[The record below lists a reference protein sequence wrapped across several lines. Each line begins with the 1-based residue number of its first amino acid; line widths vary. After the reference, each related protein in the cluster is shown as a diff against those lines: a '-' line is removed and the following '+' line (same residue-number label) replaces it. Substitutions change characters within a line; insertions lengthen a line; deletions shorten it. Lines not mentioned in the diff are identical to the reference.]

1 MPTSAFAAF
10 LPLAARAMGQGAS
23 LDGSGSS
30 ATASAKRP
38 SSAATPLRAS
48 AAPSARVLT
57 SVDLARWID
66 DRGADVELV
75 RCEGDDTPDVASSAA
90 ALGVDVSQI
99 VKSLVFAAD
108 GAFVVVV
115 SNGETRV
122 DAKKLARALGVANRR
137 VRLATPDETVAAS
150 GFAPGTVPPF
160 GHRTPLRTF
169 VDADV
174 PLVPGG
180 VVFGGGGDRD
190 MEVRADVRELLRLT
204 DAELADLKVSPKV
217 SPNQAPETAKT
228 AKTTAKPAKPAPAP
242 APVSAPPSAPAPASA
257 PASAYDERVGAERR
271 PLSRD
276 VAAVLG
282 VTPAVA
288 VSDVDAAPWRAAAN
302 AAAADPVVVRVVA
315 EVLRVRR
322 VARLLAFATLR
333 PLDAPVTVEMDAHD
347 RAARRAGRLALGAK
361 EDDAVEVEEEVE
373 EEEDRPGSSSSDR
386 PGSSSSSTR
395 HGEALPLAAGTELQ
409 LIAGRS
415 LMARLGGASA
425 METALRALRQGDVV
439 QVEGRLQANPR
450 PMTVDLVARSLTRV
464 EGAAA
469 VRHLAR
475 ADAEEDASRDARDD
489 RIAALQPLDT
499 NDTNETNASSDSDSL
514 SRAPRSPR
522 RTREAKEEEWGV
534 GPSAATAAMAAAT
547 SATGAPAS
555 SAASPSLIFARLR
568 AGDREGK
575 TIRFPSL
582 PPASVSWVA
591 DAAGVRAARA
601 AIFGD
606 GSHPI
611 ASPEHEP
618 TRRVGPAR
626 VVGVDA
632 EWRPQTGSRVALL
645 QLATRHRAF
654 LVDALAMAS
663 EDASEEDAAA
673 LDEFL
678 SDVLS
683 DATILKIG
691 FGFAHDLARLRR
703 SYPRLAATRDA
714 TPTRV
719 VDARAVAVVAFP
731 EKRKLAKSGLAVVVA
746 SVLGAYVDKTE
757 QCSDWQRRPLTR
769 AQLAYAAADAHCLT
783 VLFDRC
789 ANAAPEA
796 LTAALAD
803 PDPNL
808 LAEPP
813 RVARS
818 DDDRSDVD
826 GKYRRG
832 NAAET
837 TKTTRAPRPSA
848 PIGPPMTPA
857 DVVASVG
864 RSYDGRKAVVA
875 ALSGGAEDPGGGGQ
889 ARGGAETCGEF
900 VALYVNV
907 GSGKNRRYANE
918 FWVERGERGRG
929 GAPSVL
935 MSWFA
940 GSGAGGGAR
949 SVATILAAAAPFEFD
964 AEGSEEGD
972 GDDGDGGNVDGGVRT
987 DAGRRATAVLYLRAD
1002 RGPYVCCGRLV
1013 AAATD
1018 LDRDGGA
1025 RVDFRLEDAQAL
1037 ARSGRFDALVG
1048 KHMRDP
1054 EDRWVFGREGE
1065 EDAKGAGG

>member
-10 LPLAARAMGQGAS
+10 LPLAARAMSQGAS
-23 LDGSGSS
+23 RDGTGSS
-30 ATASAKRP
+30 VTVSAKRP
-38 SSAATPLRAS
+38 SSAATSLRAS
-48 AAPSARVLT
+48 AVPSARVLT
-57 SVDLARWID
+57 SVDLARWIEA
-66 DRGADVELV
+66 RGADVELV

-122 DAKKLARALGVANRR
+122 DVKKLARALGVANRR
-137 VRLATPDETVAAS
+137 VRLATPEETVVAS
-150 GFAPGTVPPF
+150 GFVPGTVPPF
-160 GHRTPLRTF
+160 GHRAPLRTF
-169 VDADV
+169 VDAAV

-180 VVFGGGGDRD
+180 VVFGGGGDGD

-204 DAELADLKVSPKV
+204 NAELVDLKVSPKKFQN
-217 SPNQAPETAKT
+217 PEQAKNT
-228 AKTTAKPAKPAPAP
+228 PAKNTPAKNIPNT
-242 APVSAPPSAPAPASA
+242 SASASASA
-257 PASAYDERVGAERR
+257 PTATASSQKLASAYDERVGTERR

-276 VAAVLG
+276 VVEVLG
-282 VTPAVA
+282 VTPTVA
-288 VSDVDAAPWRAAAN
+288 VTAAAN
-302 AAAADPVVVRVVA
+302 AAAADPVAVRVVA

-333 PLDAPVTVEMDAHD
+333 PLGAPVTVELDAHD
-347 RAARRAGRLALGAK
+347 RAARRAS
-361 EDDAVEVEEEVE
+361 EVDGDE
-373 EEEDRPGSSSSDR
+373 RGFSSA
-386 PGSSSSSTR
+386 TFA
-395 HGEALPLAAGTELQ
+395 GEALPLAAGTELQ

-439 QVEGRLQANPR
+439 EVEGRLQANPR
-450 PMTVDLVARSLTRV
+450 PMTVDIVARSMTRV
-464 EGAAA
+464 EGAVA
-469 VRHLAR
+469 VRRLAR
-475 ADAEEDASRDARDD
+475 ADAEDDAARDARDD
-489 RIAALQPLDT
+489 RIDARDERDEAVLESPPET
-499 NDTNETNASSDSDSL
+499 NVFETNA
-514 SRAPRSPR
+514 APRSR
-522 RTREAKEEEWGV
+522 WQTREAKEEEWGV

-547 SATGAPAS
+547 SMTSMTSETS
-555 SAASPSLIFARLR
+555 SSSETFARLR

-591 DAAGVRAARA
+591 DAEGALAARD

-606 GSHPI
+606 GSRP
-611 ASPEHEP
+611 AAREP
-618 TRRVGPAR
+618 TLDEIR
-626 VVGVDA
+626 VVGLDA
-632 EWRPQTGSRVALL
+632 EWRPQTGSPVALL
-645 QLATRHRAF
+645 QLATRDRAF

-663 EDASEEDAAA
+663 EDAADEDVAA
-673 LDEFL
+673 LDALL
-678 SDVLS
+678 SDVVS

-783 VLFDRC
+783 VVFDRC
-789 ANAAPEA
+789 ACAAPDA
-796 LTAALAD
+796 IAAALAD

-813 RVARS
+813 RVGGGES
-818 DDDRSDVD
+818 
-826 GKYRRG
+826 RG
-832 NAAET
+832 HAAKTKTKT
-837 TKTTRAPRPSA
+837 TKTIDRPPS
-848 PIGPPMTPA
+848 GPPMTPA

-864 RSYDGRKAVVA
+864 RSFDGRKAVVA
-875 ALSGGAEDPGGGGQ
+875 ALTGGAEDPRGGG
-889 ARGGAETCGEF
+889 RGGAETCGEF
-900 VALYVNV
+900 VVLYVNV

-918 FWVERGERGRG
+918 FWVERGRD

-940 GSGAGGGAR
+940 GSGGGAR
-949 SVATILAAAAPFEFD
+949 SVATILAAASPFD
-964 AEGSEEGD
+964 NRGSGEGD
-972 GDDGDGGNVDGGVRT
+972 AGHVDERYVDERHVDERVDGEART

-1018 LDRDGGA
+1018 LEREGGA
-1025 RVDFRLEDAQAL
+1025 RVDFRLEDAEAL
-1037 ARSGRFDALVG
+1037 AKRGRFDALVG

-1054 EDRWVFGREGE
+1054 EDRQVFGEGE

>member
-1 MPTSAFAAF
+1 MTV
-10 LPLAARAMGQGAS
+10 
-23 LDGSGSS
+23 
-30 ATASAKRP
+30 SAKRP
-38 SSAATPLRAS
+38 SSAATSLRAS
-48 AAPSARVLT
+48 AVPSARVLT
-57 SVDLARWID
+57 SVDLARWIEA
-66 DRGADVELV
+66 RGADVELV

-122 DAKKLARALGVANRR
+122 DVKKLARALGVANRR
-137 VRLATPDETVAAS
+137 VRLATPEETVVAS
-150 GFAPGTVPPF
+150 GFVPGTVPPF
-160 GHRTPLRTF
+160 GHRAPLRTF
-169 VDADV
+169 VDAAV

-180 VVFGGGGDRD
+180 VVFGGGGDGD

-204 DAELADLKVSPKV
+204 NAELVDLKVSPKKFQN
-217 SPNQAPETAKT
+217 PEQAKNT
-228 AKTTAKPAKPAPAP
+228 PAKNTPAKNIPNT
-242 APVSAPPSAPAPASA
+242 SASASASA
-257 PASAYDERVGAERR
+257 PTATASSQKLASAYDERVGTERR

-276 VAAVLG
+276 VVEVLG
-282 VTPAVA
+282 VTPTVA
-288 VSDVDAAPWRAAAN
+288 VTAAAN
-302 AAAADPVVVRVVA
+302 AAAADPVAVRVVA

-333 PLDAPVTVEMDAHD
+333 PLGAPVTVELDAHD
-347 RAARRAGRLALGAK
+347 RAARRAS
-361 EDDAVEVEEEVE
+361 EVDGDE
-373 EEEDRPGSSSSDR
+373 RGFSSA
-386 PGSSSSSTR
+386 TFA
-395 HGEALPLAAGTELQ
+395 GEALPLAAGTELQ

-439 QVEGRLQANPR
+439 EVEGRLQANPR
-450 PMTVDLVARSLTRV
+450 PMTVDIVARSMTRV
-464 EGAAA
+464 EGAVA
-469 VRHLAR
+469 VRRLAR
-475 ADAEEDASRDARDD
+475 ADAEDDAARDARDD
-489 RIAALQPLDT
+489 RIDARDERDEAVLESPPET
-499 NDTNETNASSDSDSL
+499 NVFETNA
-514 SRAPRSPR
+514 APRSR
-522 RTREAKEEEWGV
+522 WQTREAKEEEWGV

-547 SATGAPAS
+547 SMTSMTSETS
-555 SAASPSLIFARLR
+555 SSSETFARLR

-591 DAAGVRAARA
+591 DAEGARAARD

-606 GSHPI
+606 GSRP
-611 ASPEHEP
+611 AAREP
-618 TRRVGPAR
+618 TLDEIR
-626 VVGVDA
+626 VVGLDA
-632 EWRPQTGSRVALL
+632 EWRPQTGSPVALL
-645 QLATRHRAF
+645 QLATRDRAF

-663 EDASEEDAAA
+663 EDAADEDVAA
-673 LDEFL
+673 LDALL
-678 SDVLS
+678 SDVVS

-783 VLFDRC
+783 VVFDRC
-789 ANAAPEA
+789 ACAAPDA
-796 LTAALAD
+796 IAAALAD

-813 RVARS
+813 RVGGGES
-818 DDDRSDVD
+818 
-826 GKYRRG
+826 RG
-832 NAAET
+832 HAAKTKTKT
-837 TKTTRAPRPSA
+837 TKTIDRPPS
-848 PIGPPMTPA
+848 GPPMTPA

-864 RSYDGRKAVVA
+864 RSFDGRKAVVA
-875 ALSGGAEDPGGGGQ
+875 ALTGGAEDPRGGG
-889 ARGGAETCGEF
+889 RGGAETCGEF
-900 VALYVNV
+900 VVLYVNV

-918 FWVERGERGRG
+918 FWVERGRD

-940 GSGAGGGAR
+940 GSGGGAR
-949 SVATILAAAAPFEFD
+949 SVATILAAASPFD
-964 AEGSEEGD
+964 NRGSGEGD
-972 GDDGDGGNVDGGVRT
+972 AGHVDERYVDERHVDERVDGEART

-1018 LDRDGGA
+1018 LEREGGA
-1025 RVDFRLEDAQAL
+1025 RVDFRLEDAEAL
-1037 ARSGRFDALVG
+1037 AKRGRFDALVG

-1054 EDRWVFGREGE
+1054 EDRQVFGEGE

>member
-23 LDGSGSS
+23 RDGTGSS
-30 ATASAKRP
+30 VTVSAKRP
-38 SSAATPLRAS
+38 SSAATSLRAS
-48 AAPSARVLT
+48 AVPSARVLT
-57 SVDLARWID
+57 SVDLARWIEA
-66 DRGADVELV
+66 RGADVELV

-122 DAKKLARALGVANRR
+122 DVKKLARALGVANRR
-137 VRLATPDETVAAS
+137 VRLATSEETVVAS
-150 GFAPGTVPPF
+150 GFVPGTVPPF
-160 GHRTPLRTF
+160 GHRAPLRTF
-169 VDADV
+169 VDAAV

-180 VVFGGGGDRD
+180 VVFGGGGDGD

-204 DAELADLKVSPKV
+204 NAELVDLKVSPKK
-217 SPNQAPETAKT
+217 SQNPEQAKHAKNT
-228 AKTTAKPAKPAPAP
+228 PAKNTPKNTPAKNT
-242 APVSAPPSAPAPASA
+242 SASA
-257 PASAYDERVGAERR
+257 PTATSQKLASAYDERVGTERR

-276 VAAVLG
+276 VAEVLG
-282 VTPAVA
+282 VMPTVA
-288 VSDVDAAPWRAAAN
+288 VTAAAN
-302 AAAADPVVVRVVA
+302 AAAADPVAVRVVA

-333 PLDAPVTVEMDAHD
+333 PLGAPVTVALDAHD
-347 RAARRAGRLALGAK
+347 RAARRAS
-361 EDDAVEVEEEVE
+361 EVDGDE
-373 EEEDRPGSSSSDR
+373 RGFSSA
-386 PGSSSSSTR
+386 TFA
-395 HGEALPLAAGTELQ
+395 GEALLLAAGTELQ

-415 LMARLGGASA
+415 LMARLGGAST

-439 QVEGRLQANPR
+439 EVEGRLQANPR
-450 PMTVDLVARSLTRV
+450 PMTVDLVARSMTRV

-469 VRHLAR
+469 VRRLAR
-475 ADAEEDASRDARDD
+475 ADAEDDAARDARDD
-489 RIAALQPLDT
+489 RIAARDER
-499 NDTNETNASSDSDSL
+499 DETALVSPPEANGSETIA
-514 SRAPRSPR
+514 APRSR
-522 RTREAKEEEWGV
+522 WQTREAKEEEWGV

-547 SATGAPAS
+547 SMTSETS
-555 SAASPSLIFARLR
+555 SSSETFARLR

-591 DAAGVRAARA
+591 DAEGARAARD

-606 GSHPI
+606 GSRP
-611 ASPEHEP
+611 AEREP
-618 TRRVGPAR
+618 TLDEIR
-626 VVGVDA
+626 VVGLDA
-632 EWRPQTGSRVALL
+632 EWRPQTGSPVALL
-645 QLATRHRAF
+645 QLATRDRAF

-663 EDASEEDAAA
+663 EDAADEDVAA
-673 LDEFL
+673 LDALL

-783 VLFDRC
+783 VVFDRC
-789 ANAAPEA
+789 ACAAPDA
-796 LTAALAD
+796 IAAALAD

-813 RVARS
+813 RVGGGES
-818 DDDRSDVD
+818 
-826 GKYRRG
+826 RG
-832 NAAET
+832 HAAKTKTKT
-837 TKTTRAPRPSA
+837 TKTIDRPPS
-848 PIGPPMTPA
+848 GPPMTPA

-864 RSYDGRKAVVA
+864 RSFDGRKAVVA
-875 ALSGGAEDPGGGGQ
+875 ALTGGAEDPRGGG
-889 ARGGAETCGEF
+889 RGGAETCGEF
-900 VALYVNV
+900 VVLYVNV

-918 FWVERGERGRG
+918 FWVERGRD

-940 GSGAGGGAR
+940 GSGGGAR
-949 SVATILAAAAPFEFD
+949 SVSTILAAASPFNRR
-964 AEGSEEGD
+964 GSGEGD
-972 GDDGDGGNVDGGVRT
+972 AGHVDERYVDERVDGEART

-1018 LDRDGGA
+1018 LEREGGA
-1025 RVDFRLEDAQAL
+1025 RVDFRLEDAEAL
-1037 ARSGRFDALVG
+1037 AKSGRFDALVG

-1054 EDRWVFGREGE
+1054 EDRRVFGEGE

>member
-10 LPLAARAMGQGAS
+10 LPLAARAMSQGAS
-23 LDGSGSS
+23 RDGTGSS
-30 ATASAKRP
+30 VTVSAKRP
-38 SSAATPLRAS
+38 SSAATSLRAS
-48 AAPSARVLT
+48 AVPSARVLT
-57 SVDLARWID
+57 SVDLARWIEA
-66 DRGADVELV
+66 RGADVELV

-122 DAKKLARALGVANRR
+122 DVKKLARALGVANRR
-137 VRLATPDETVAAS
+137 VRLATPEETVVAS
-150 GFAPGTVPPF
+150 GFVPGTVPPF
-160 GHRTPLRTF
+160 GHRAPLRTF
-169 VDADV
+169 VDAAV

-180 VVFGGGGDRD
+180 VVFGGGGDGD

-204 DAELADLKVSPKV
+204 NAELVDLKVSPKKFQN
-217 SPNQAPETAKT
+217 PEQAKNT
-228 AKTTAKPAKPAPAP
+228 PAKNTPAKNTPAKNT
-242 APVSAPPSAPAPASA
+242 SASA
-257 PASAYDERVGAERR
+257 PTATATSQKLASAYDERVGTERR

-276 VAAVLG
+276 VVEVLG
-282 VTPAVA
+282 VTPTVA
-288 VSDVDAAPWRAAAN
+288 VTAAAN
-302 AAAADPVVVRVVA
+302 AAAADPVAVRVVV

-333 PLDAPVTVEMDAHD
+333 PLGAPVTVELDAHD
-347 RAARRAGRLALGAK
+347 RAARRAS
-361 EDDAVEVEEEVE
+361 EVDGDE
-373 EEEDRPGSSSSDR
+373 RGFSSA
-386 PGSSSSSTR
+386 TFA
-395 HGEALPLAAGTELQ
+395 GEALPLAAGTELQ

-439 QVEGRLQANPR
+439 EVEGRLQANPR
-450 PMTVDLVARSLTRV
+450 PMTVDIVARSMTRV
-464 EGAAA
+464 EGAVA
-469 VRHLAR
+469 VRRLAR
-475 ADAEEDASRDARDD
+475 ADAEDDAARDARDD
-489 RIAALQPLDT
+489 RIDARDERDEAVLESPPET
-499 NDTNETNASSDSDSL
+499 NVFETNA
-514 SRAPRSPR
+514 APRSR
-522 RTREAKEEEWGV
+522 WQTREAKEEEWGV

-547 SATGAPAS
+547 SMTSMTSETS
-555 SAASPSLIFARLR
+555 SSSETFARLR

-591 DAAGVRAARA
+591 DAEGARAARD

-606 GSHPI
+606 GSRP
-611 ASPEHEP
+611 AAREP
-618 TRRVGPAR
+618 TLDEIR
-626 VVGVDA
+626 VVGLDA
-632 EWRPQTGSRVALL
+632 EWRPQTGSPVALL
-645 QLATRHRAF
+645 QLATRDRAF

-663 EDASEEDAAA
+663 EDAADEDVAA
-673 LDEFL
+673 LDALL
-678 SDVLS
+678 SDVVS

-783 VLFDRC
+783 VVFDRC
-789 ANAAPEA
+789 ACAAPDA
-796 LTAALAD
+796 IAAALAD

-813 RVARS
+813 RVGGGES
-818 DDDRSDVD
+818 
-826 GKYRRG
+826 RG
-832 NAAET
+832 HAAKTKTKT
-837 TKTTRAPRPSA
+837 TKTIDRPPS
-848 PIGPPMTPA
+848 GPPMTPA

-864 RSYDGRKAVVA
+864 RSFDGRKAVVA
-875 ALSGGAEDPGGGGQ
+875 ALTGGAEDPRGGG
-889 ARGGAETCGEF
+889 RGGAETCGEF
-900 VALYVNV
+900 VVLYVNV

-918 FWVERGERGRG
+918 FWVERGRD

-940 GSGAGGGAR
+940 GSGGGAR
-949 SVATILAAAAPFEFD
+949 SVATILAAASPFD
-964 AEGSEEGD
+964 NRGSGEGD
-972 GDDGDGGNVDGGVRT
+972 AGHVDERYVDERHVDERVDGEART

-1018 LDRDGGA
+1018 LEREGGA
-1025 RVDFRLEDAQAL
+1025 RVDFRLEDAEAL
-1037 ARSGRFDALVG
+1037 AKRGRFDALVG

-1054 EDRWVFGREGE
+1054 EDRQVFGEGE

>member
-10 LPLAARAMGQGAS
+10 LPLAARAMSQGAS
-23 LDGSGSS
+23 RDGTGSS
-30 ATASAKRP
+30 VTVSAKRP
-38 SSAATPLRAS
+38 SSAATSLRAS
-48 AAPSARVLT
+48 AVPSARVLT
-57 SVDLARWID
+57 SVDLARWIEA
-66 DRGADVELV
+66 RGADVELV

-122 DAKKLARALGVANRR
+122 DVKKLARALGVANRR
-137 VRLATPDETVAAS
+137 VRLATPEETVVAS
-150 GFAPGTVPPF
+150 GFVPGTVPPF
-160 GHRTPLRTF
+160 GHRAPLRTF
-169 VDADV
+169 VDAAV

-180 VVFGGGGDRD
+180 VVFGGGGDGD

-204 DAELADLKVSPKV
+204 NAELVDLKVSPKKFQN
-217 SPNQAPETAKT
+217 PEQAKNT
-228 AKTTAKPAKPAPAP
+228 PAKNTPAKNIPNT
-242 APVSAPPSAPAPASA
+242 SASASASA
-257 PASAYDERVGAERR
+257 PTATASSQKLASAYDERVGTERR

-276 VAAVLG
+276 VVEVLG
-282 VTPAVA
+282 VTPTVA
-288 VSDVDAAPWRAAAN
+288 VTAAAN
-302 AAAADPVVVRVVA
+302 AAAADPVAVRVVV

-333 PLDAPVTVEMDAHD
+333 PLGAPVTVELDAHD
-347 RAARRAGRLALGAK
+347 RAARRAS
-361 EDDAVEVEEEVE
+361 EVDGDE
-373 EEEDRPGSSSSDR
+373 RGFSSA
-386 PGSSSSSTR
+386 TFA
-395 HGEALPLAAGTELQ
+395 GEALPLAAGTELQ

-439 QVEGRLQANPR
+439 EVEGRLQANPR
-450 PMTVDLVARSLTRV
+450 PMTVDIVARSMTRV
-464 EGAAA
+464 EGAVA
-469 VRHLAR
+469 VRRLAR
-475 ADAEEDASRDARDD
+475 ADAEDDAARDARDD
-489 RIAALQPLDT
+489 RIAARDERDETTLESPPET
-499 NDTNETNASSDSDSL
+499 NVSETNA
-514 SRAPRSPR
+514 APRSR
-522 RTREAKEEEWGV
+522 WQTREAKEEEWGV

-547 SATGAPAS
+547 SMTSMTSETS
-555 SAASPSLIFARLR
+555 SSSETFARLR

-582 PPASVSWVA
+582 PPASVSWVS
-591 DAAGVRAARA
+591 DAEGALAARD

-606 GSHPI
+606 GSRP
-611 ASPEHEP
+611 AAREP
-618 TRRVGPAR
+618 TLDEIR
-626 VVGVDA
+626 VVGLDA
-632 EWRPQTGSRVALL
+632 EWRPQTGSPVALL
-645 QLATRHRAF
+645 QLATRDRAF

-663 EDASEEDAAA
+663 EDAADEDVAA
-673 LDEFL
+673 LDALL
-678 SDVLS
+678 SDVVS

-703 SYPRLAATRDA
+703 SYSRLAATRDA

-783 VLFDRC
+783 VVFDRC
-789 ANAAPEA
+789 ACAAPDA
-796 LTAALAD
+796 IAAALAD

-813 RVARS
+813 RVGGGES
-818 DDDRSDVD
+818 
-826 GKYRRG
+826 RG
-832 NAAET
+832 HAAKTKTKT
-837 TKTTRAPRPSA
+837 TKTIDRPPS
-848 PIGPPMTPA
+848 GPPMTPA

-864 RSYDGRKAVVA
+864 RSFDGRKAVVD
-875 ALSGGAEDPGGGGQ
+875 ALTGGAEDPRGGG
-889 ARGGAETCGEF
+889 RGGAETCGEF
-900 VALYVNV
+900 VVLYVNV

-918 FWVERGERGRG
+918 FWVERGRD

-940 GSGAGGGAR
+940 GSGGGAR
-949 SVATILAAAAPFEFD
+949 SVATILAAASPFD
-964 AEGSEEGD
+964 NRGSGEGD
-972 GDDGDGGNVDGGVRT
+972 AGHVDERYVDERHVDERVDGEART

-1018 LDRDGGA
+1018 LEREGGA
-1025 RVDFRLEDAQAL
+1025 RVDFRLEDAEAL
-1037 ARSGRFDALVG
+1037 AKRGRFDALVG

-1054 EDRWVFGREGE
+1054 EDRQVFGEGE

>member
-1 MPTSAFAAF
+1 MTV
-10 LPLAARAMGQGAS
+10 
-23 LDGSGSS
+23 
-30 ATASAKRP
+30 SAKRP
-38 SSAATPLRAS
+38 SSAATSLRAS
-48 AAPSARVLT
+48 AVPSARVLT
-57 SVDLARWID
+57 SVDLARWIEA
-66 DRGADVELV
+66 RGADVELV

-122 DAKKLARALGVANRR
+122 DVKKLARALGVANRR
-137 VRLATPDETVAAS
+137 VRLATPEETVVAS
-150 GFAPGTVPPF
+150 GFVPGTVPPF
-160 GHRTPLRTF
+160 GHRAPLRTF
-169 VDADV
+169 VDAAV

-180 VVFGGGGDRD
+180 VVFGGGGDGD

-204 DAELADLKVSPKV
+204 NAELVDLKVSPKKFQN
-217 SPNQAPETAKT
+217 PEQAKNT
-228 AKTTAKPAKPAPAP
+228 PAKNTPAKNT
-242 APVSAPPSAPAPASA
+242 SASA
-257 PASAYDERVGAERR
+257 PTATATSQKLASAYDERVGTERR

-276 VAAVLG
+276 VVEVLG
-282 VTPAVA
+282 VTPTVA
-288 VSDVDAAPWRAAAN
+288 VTAAAN
-302 AAAADPVVVRVVA
+302 AAAADPVAVRVVA

-333 PLDAPVTVEMDAHD
+333 PLGAPVTVELDAHD
-347 RAARRAGRLALGAK
+347 RAARRAS
-361 EDDAVEVEEEVE
+361 EVDGDE
-373 EEEDRPGSSSSDR
+373 RGFSSA
-386 PGSSSSSTR
+386 TFA
-395 HGEALPLAAGTELQ
+395 GEALPLAAGTELQ

-439 QVEGRLQANPR
+439 EVEGRLQANPR
-450 PMTVDLVARSLTRV
+450 PMTVDIVARSMTRV
-464 EGAAA
+464 EGAVA
-469 VRHLAR
+469 VRRLAR
-475 ADAEEDASRDARDD
+475 ADAEDDAARDARDD
-489 RIAALQPLDT
+489 RIDARDERDEAVLESPPET
-499 NDTNETNASSDSDSL
+499 NVFETNA
-514 SRAPRSPR
+514 APRSR
-522 RTREAKEEEWGV
+522 WQTREAKEEEWGV

-547 SATGAPAS
+547 SMTSMTSETS
-555 SAASPSLIFARLR
+555 SSSETFARLR

-582 PPASVSWVA
+582 PPASVSWVS
-591 DAAGVRAARA
+591 DAEGALAARD

-606 GSHPI
+606 GSRP
-611 ASPEHEP
+611 AAREP
-618 TRRVGPAR
+618 TLDEIR
-626 VVGVDA
+626 VVGLDA
-632 EWRPQTGSRVALL
+632 EWRPQTGSPVALL
-645 QLATRHRAF
+645 QLATRDRAF

-663 EDASEEDAAA
+663 EDAADEDVAA
-673 LDEFL
+673 LDALL
-678 SDVLS
+678 SDVVS

-783 VLFDRC
+783 VVFDRC
-789 ANAAPEA
+789 ACAAPDA
-796 LTAALAD
+796 IAAALAD

-813 RVARS
+813 RVGGGES
-818 DDDRSDVD
+818 
-826 GKYRRG
+826 RG
-832 NAAET
+832 HAAKTKTKT
-837 TKTTRAPRPSA
+837 TKTIDRPPS
-848 PIGPPMTPA
+848 GPPMTPA

-864 RSYDGRKAVVA
+864 RSFDGRKAVVA
-875 ALSGGAEDPGGGGQ
+875 ALTGGAEDPRGGG
-889 ARGGAETCGEF
+889 RGGAETCGEF
-900 VALYVNV
+900 VVLYVNV

-918 FWVERGERGRG
+918 FWVERGRD

-940 GSGAGGGAR
+940 GSGGGAR
-949 SVATILAAAAPFEFD
+949 SVATILAAASPFD
-964 AEGSEEGD
+964 NRGSGEGD
-972 GDDGDGGNVDGGVRT
+972 AGHVDERYVDERHVDERVDGEART

-1013 AAATD
+1013 AVATD
-1018 LDRDGGA
+1018 LEREGGA
-1025 RVDFRLEDAQAL
+1025 RVDFRLEDAEAL
-1037 ARSGRFDALVG
+1037 AKRGRFDALVG

-1054 EDRWVFGREGE
+1054 EDRQVFGEGE

>member
-23 LDGSGSS
+23 RDGTGSS
-30 ATASAKRP
+30 VTVSAKRP
-38 SSAATPLRAS
+38 SSAATSLRAS
-48 AAPSARVLT
+48 AVPSARVLT
-57 SVDLARWID
+57 SVDLARWIEA
-66 DRGADVELV
+66 RGADVELV

-122 DAKKLARALGVANRR
+122 DVKKLARALGVANRR
-137 VRLATPDETVAAS
+137 VRLATSEETVVAS
-150 GFAPGTVPPF
+150 GFVPGTVPPF
-160 GHRTPLRTF
+160 GHRAPLRTF
-169 VDADV
+169 VDAAV

-180 VVFGGGGDRD
+180 VVFGGGGDGD

-204 DAELADLKVSPKV
+204 NAELVDLKVSPKK
-217 SPNQAPETAKT
+217 SQNPEQAKRAKNT
-228 AKTTAKPAKPAPAP
+228 PAKNTPKNTPAKNT
-242 APVSAPPSAPAPASA
+242 SASA
-257 PASAYDERVGAERR
+257 PTATSQKLASAYDERVGTERR

-276 VAAVLG
+276 VAEVLG
-282 VTPAVA
+282 VMPTVA
-288 VSDVDAAPWRAAAN
+288 VTAAAN
-302 AAAADPVVVRVVA
+302 AAAADPVAVRVVA

-333 PLDAPVTVEMDAHD
+333 PLGAPVTVALDAHD
-347 RAARRAGRLALGAK
+347 RAARRAS
-361 EDDAVEVEEEVE
+361 EVDGDE
-373 EEEDRPGSSSSDR
+373 RGFSSA
-386 PGSSSSSTR
+386 TFA
-395 HGEALPLAAGTELQ
+395 GEALLLAAGTELQ

-415 LMARLGGASA
+415 LMARLGGAST

-439 QVEGRLQANPR
+439 EVEGRLQANPR
-450 PMTVDLVARSLTRV
+450 PMTVDLVARSMTRV

-469 VRHLAR
+469 VRRLAR
-475 ADAEEDASRDARDD
+475 ADAEDDAARDARDD
-489 RIAALQPLDT
+489 RIAARDER
-499 NDTNETNASSDSDSL
+499 DETALVSPPEANGSETIA
-514 SRAPRSPR
+514 APRSR
-522 RTREAKEEEWGV
+522 WQTREAKEEEWGV

-547 SATGAPAS
+547 SMTSETS
-555 SAASPSLIFARLR
+555 SSSETFARLR

-591 DAAGVRAARA
+591 DAEGARAARD

-606 GSHPI
+606 GSRP
-611 ASPEHEP
+611 AEREP
-618 TRRVGPAR
+618 TLDEIR
-626 VVGVDA
+626 VVGLDA
-632 EWRPQTGSRVALL
+632 EWRPQTGSPVALL
-645 QLATRHRAF
+645 QLATRDRAF

-663 EDASEEDAAA
+663 EDAADEDVAA
-673 LDEFL
+673 LDALL

-783 VLFDRC
+783 VVFDRC
-789 ANAAPEA
+789 ACAAPDA
-796 LTAALAD
+796 IAAALAD

-813 RVARS
+813 RVGGGES
-818 DDDRSDVD
+818 
-826 GKYRRG
+826 RG
-832 NAAET
+832 HAAKTKTKT
-837 TKTTRAPRPSA
+837 TKTIDRPPS
-848 PIGPPMTPA
+848 GPPMTPA

-864 RSYDGRKAVVA
+864 RSFDGRKAVVA
-875 ALSGGAEDPGGGGQ
+875 ALTGGAEDPRGGG
-889 ARGGAETCGEF
+889 RGGAETCGEF
-900 VALYVNV
+900 VVLYVNV

-918 FWVERGERGRG
+918 FWVERGRD

-940 GSGAGGGAR
+940 GSGGGAR
-949 SVATILAAAAPFEFD
+949 SVSTILAAASPFNRR
-964 AEGSEEGD
+964 GSGEGD
-972 GDDGDGGNVDGGVRT
+972 AGHVDERYVDERVDGEART

-1018 LDRDGGA
+1018 LEREGGA
-1025 RVDFRLEDAQAL
+1025 RVDFRLEDAEAL
-1037 ARSGRFDALVG
+1037 AKSGRFDALVG

-1054 EDRWVFGREGE
+1054 EDRRVFGEGE

>member
-23 LDGSGSS
+23 RDGSGSS

-204 DAELADLKVSPKV
+204 DAELVDLKVSPKV
-217 SPNQAPETAKT
+217 SPNQAPEIAKT
-228 AKTTAKPAKPAPAP
+228 AKTTAKPAKPAPAT
-242 APVSAPPSAPAPASA
+242 APAPAPASA
-257 PASAYDERVGAERR
+257 SASAYDERVGPERR

-347 RAARRAGRLALGAK
+347 RAARRAGRSALGAK
-361 EDDAVEVEEEVE
+361 EDDADEEEVD
-373 EEEDRPGSSSSDR
+373 EEEDRPGSSSDR
-386 PGSSSSSTR
+386 PGPSSSTR
-395 HGEALPLAAGTELQ
+395 RGEALPLAAGTELQ

-439 QVEGRLQANPR
+439 EAEGRLQANPR

-475 ADAEEDASRDARDD
+475 ADAEEDAARNARDD
-489 RIAALQPLDT
+489 RIAALQLPVQPLDAT
-499 NDTNETNASSDSDSL
+499 DANEANDANESKVSSESL
-514 SRAPRSPR
+514 SRAPRSPW

-555 SAASPSLIFARLR
+555 SSASPSLIFARLR

-606 GSHPI
+606 GPHSS
-611 ASPEHEP
+611 ASTEHEP
-618 TRRVGPAR
+618 ARRVGPAR

-645 QLATRHRAF
+645 QLATRDRAF

-663 EDASEEDAAA
+663 EDASDEDATA

-678 SDVLS
+678 SDILS

-757 QCSDWQRRPLTR
+757 QCSDWQRRPLTH
-769 AQLAYAAADAHCLT
+769 AQIAYAAADAHCLT

-789 ANAAPEA
+789 ANVAPEA

-826 GKYRRG
+826 GRYRRG
-832 NAAET
+832 SAAET
-837 TKTTRAPRPSA
+837 KTKTKRAARPSA

-949 SVATILAAAAPFEFD
+949 SVATILAAAAPFD
-964 AEGSEEGD
+964 AEGSGEGD
-972 GDDGDGGNVDGGVRT
+972 GDDGDGGNVDAGVRT

-1018 LDRDGGA
+1018 LERDGGA
-1025 RVDFRLEDAQAL
+1025 RVDFRLEDAEAL

-1065 EDAKGAGG
+1065 EGAKGAGG

>member
-1 MPTSAFAAF
+1 MTV
-10 LPLAARAMGQGAS
+10 
-23 LDGSGSS
+23 
-30 ATASAKRP
+30 SAKRP
-38 SSAATPLRAS
+38 SSAATSLRAS
-48 AAPSARVLT
+48 AVPSARVLT
-57 SVDLARWID
+57 SVDLARWIEA
-66 DRGADVELV
+66 RGADVELV

-122 DAKKLARALGVANRR
+122 DVKKLARALGVANRR
-137 VRLATPDETVAAS
+137 VRLATPEETVVAS
-150 GFAPGTVPPF
+150 GFVPGTVPPF
-160 GHRTPLRTF
+160 GHRAPLRTF
-169 VDADV
+169 VDAAV

-180 VVFGGGGDRD
+180 VVFGGGGDGD

-204 DAELADLKVSPKV
+204 NAELVDLKVSPKKFQN
-217 SPNQAPETAKT
+217 PEQAKNT
-228 AKTTAKPAKPAPAP
+228 PAKNTPAKNIPNT
-242 APVSAPPSAPAPASA
+242 SASASASA
-257 PASAYDERVGAERR
+257 PTATASSQKLASAYDERVGTERR

-276 VAAVLG
+276 VVEVLG
-282 VTPAVA
+282 VTPTVA
-288 VSDVDAAPWRAAAN
+288 VTAAAN
-302 AAAADPVVVRVVA
+302 AAAADPVAVRVVV

-333 PLDAPVTVEMDAHD
+333 PLGAPVTVELDAHD
-347 RAARRAGRLALGAK
+347 RAARRAS
-361 EDDAVEVEEEVE
+361 EVDGDE
-373 EEEDRPGSSSSDR
+373 RGFSSA
-386 PGSSSSSTR
+386 TFA
-395 HGEALPLAAGTELQ
+395 GEALPLAAGTELQ

-439 QVEGRLQANPR
+439 EVEGRLQANPR
-450 PMTVDLVARSLTRV
+450 PMTVDIVARSMTRV
-464 EGAAA
+464 EGAVA
-469 VRHLAR
+469 VRRLAR
-475 ADAEEDASRDARDD
+475 ADAEDDAARDARDD
-489 RIAALQPLDT
+489 RIAARDERDETTLESPPET
-499 NDTNETNASSDSDSL
+499 NVSETNA
-514 SRAPRSPR
+514 APRSR
-522 RTREAKEEEWGV
+522 WQTREAKEEEWGV

-547 SATGAPAS
+547 SMTSMTSETS
-555 SAASPSLIFARLR
+555 SSSETFARLR

-582 PPASVSWVA
+582 PPASVSWVS
-591 DAAGVRAARA
+591 DAEGALAARD

-606 GSHPI
+606 GSRP
-611 ASPEHEP
+611 AAREP
-618 TRRVGPAR
+618 TLDEIR
-626 VVGVDA
+626 VVGLDA
-632 EWRPQTGSRVALL
+632 EWRPQTGSPVALL
-645 QLATRHRAF
+645 QLATRDRAF

-663 EDASEEDAAA
+663 EDAADEDVAA
-673 LDEFL
+673 LDALL
-678 SDVLS
+678 SDVVS

-703 SYPRLAATRDA
+703 SYSRLAATRDA

-783 VLFDRC
+783 VVFDRC
-789 ANAAPEA
+789 ACAAPDA
-796 LTAALAD
+796 IAAALAD

-813 RVARS
+813 RVGGGES
-818 DDDRSDVD
+818 
-826 GKYRRG
+826 RG
-832 NAAET
+832 HAAKTKTKT
-837 TKTTRAPRPSA
+837 TKTIDRPPS
-848 PIGPPMTPA
+848 GPPMTPA

-864 RSYDGRKAVVA
+864 RSFDGRKAVVD
-875 ALSGGAEDPGGGGQ
+875 ALTGGAEDPRGGG
-889 ARGGAETCGEF
+889 RGGAETCGEF
-900 VALYVNV
+900 VVLYVNV

-918 FWVERGERGRG
+918 FWVERGRD

-940 GSGAGGGAR
+940 GSGGGAR
-949 SVATILAAAAPFEFD
+949 SVATILAAASPFD
-964 AEGSEEGD
+964 NRGSGEGD
-972 GDDGDGGNVDGGVRT
+972 AGHVDERYVDERHVDERVDGEART

-1018 LDRDGGA
+1018 LEREGGA
-1025 RVDFRLEDAQAL
+1025 RVDFRLEDAEAL
-1037 ARSGRFDALVG
+1037 AKRGRFDALVG

-1054 EDRWVFGREGE
+1054 EDRQVFGEGE

>member
-10 LPLAARAMGQGAS
+10 LPLAARAMSQGAS
-23 LDGSGSS
+23 RDGTGSS
-30 ATASAKRP
+30 VTVSAKRP
-38 SSAATPLRAS
+38 SSAATSLRAS
-48 AAPSARVLT
+48 AVPSARVLT
-57 SVDLARWID
+57 SVDLARWIEA
-66 DRGADVELV
+66 RGADVELV

-122 DAKKLARALGVANRR
+122 DVKKLARALGVANRR
-137 VRLATPDETVAAS
+137 VRLATPEETVVAS
-150 GFAPGTVPPF
+150 GFVPGTVPPF
-160 GHRTPLRTF
+160 GHRAPLRTF
-169 VDADV
+169 VDAAV

-180 VVFGGGGDRD
+180 VVFGGGGDGD

-204 DAELADLKVSPKV
+204 NAELVDLKVSPKKFQN
-217 SPNQAPETAKT
+217 PEQAKNT
-228 AKTTAKPAKPAPAP
+228 PAKNTPAKNIPNT
-242 APVSAPPSAPAPASA
+242 SASASASA
-257 PASAYDERVGAERR
+257 PTATASSQKLASAYDERVGTERR

-276 VAAVLG
+276 VVEVLG
-282 VTPAVA
+282 VTPTVA
-288 VSDVDAAPWRAAAN
+288 VTAAAN
-302 AAAADPVVVRVVA
+302 AAAADPVAVRVVA

-333 PLDAPVTVEMDAHD
+333 PLGAPVTVELDAHD
-347 RAARRAGRLALGAK
+347 RAARRAS
-361 EDDAVEVEEEVE
+361 EVDGDE
-373 EEEDRPGSSSSDR
+373 RGFSSA
-386 PGSSSSSTR
+386 TFA
-395 HGEALPLAAGTELQ
+395 GEALPLAAGTELQ

-439 QVEGRLQANPR
+439 EVEGRLQANPR
-450 PMTVDLVARSLTRV
+450 PMTVDIVARSMTRV
-464 EGAAA
+464 EGAVA
-469 VRHLAR
+469 VRRLAR
-475 ADAEEDASRDARDD
+475 ADAEDDAARDARDD
-489 RIAALQPLDT
+489 RIDARDERDEAVLESPPET
-499 NDTNETNASSDSDSL
+499 NVFETNA
-514 SRAPRSPR
+514 APRSR
-522 RTREAKEEEWGV
+522 WQTREAKEEEWGV

-547 SATGAPAS
+547 SMTSMTSETS
-555 SAASPSLIFARLR
+555 SSSETFARLR

-591 DAAGVRAARA
+591 DAEGARAARD

-606 GSHPI
+606 GSRP
-611 ASPEHEP
+611 AAREP
-618 TRRVGPAR
+618 TLDEIR
-626 VVGVDA
+626 VVGLDA
-632 EWRPQTGSRVALL
+632 EWRPQTGSPVALL
-645 QLATRHRAF
+645 QLATRDRAF

-663 EDASEEDAAA
+663 EDAADEDVAA
-673 LDEFL
+673 LDALL
-678 SDVLS
+678 SDVVS

-783 VLFDRC
+783 VVFDRC
-789 ANAAPEA
+789 ACAAPDA
-796 LTAALAD
+796 IAAALAD

-813 RVARS
+813 RVGGGES
-818 DDDRSDVD
+818 
-826 GKYRRG
+826 RG
-832 NAAET
+832 HAAKTKTKT
-837 TKTTRAPRPSA
+837 TKTIDRPPS
-848 PIGPPMTPA
+848 GPPMTPA

-864 RSYDGRKAVVA
+864 RSFDGRKAVVA
-875 ALSGGAEDPGGGGQ
+875 ALTGGAEDPRGGG
-889 ARGGAETCGEF
+889 RGGAETCGEF
-900 VALYVNV
+900 VVLYVNV

-918 FWVERGERGRG
+918 FWVERGRD

-940 GSGAGGGAR
+940 GSGGGAR
-949 SVATILAAAAPFEFD
+949 SVATILAAASPFD
-964 AEGSEEGD
+964 NRGSGEGD
-972 GDDGDGGNVDGGVRT
+972 AGHVDERYVDERHVDERVDGEART

-1018 LDRDGGA
+1018 LEREGGA
-1025 RVDFRLEDAQAL
+1025 RVDFRLEDAEAL
-1037 ARSGRFDALVG
+1037 AKRGRFDALVG

-1054 EDRWVFGREGE
+1054 EDRQVFGEGE

>member
-23 LDGSGSS
+23 RDGTGSS
-30 ATASAKRP
+30 VTVSAKRP
-38 SSAATPLRAS
+38 SSAATSLRAS
-48 AAPSARVLT
+48 AVPSARVLT
-57 SVDLARWID
+57 SVDLARWIEA
-66 DRGADVELV
+66 RGADVELV

-122 DAKKLARALGVANRR
+122 DVKKLARALGVANRR
-137 VRLATPDETVAAS
+137 VRLATPEETVVAS
-150 GFAPGTVPPF
+150 GFVPGTVPPF
-160 GHRTPLRTF
+160 GHRAPLRTF
-169 VDADV
+169 VDAAV

-180 VVFGGGGDRD
+180 VVFGGGGDGD

-204 DAELADLKVSPKV
+204 NAELVDLKVSPKKFQN
-217 SPNQAPETAKT
+217 PEQAKNT
-228 AKTTAKPAKPAPAP
+228 PAKNTPAKNTPAKNTP
-242 APVSAPPSAPAPASA
+242 NTSASASASA
-257 PASAYDERVGAERR
+257 PTATASSQKLASAYDERVGTERR

-276 VAAVLG
+276 VVEVLG
-282 VTPAVA
+282 VTPTVA
-288 VSDVDAAPWRAAAN
+288 VTAAAN
-302 AAAADPVVVRVVA
+302 AAAADPVAVRVVV

-333 PLDAPVTVEMDAHD
+333 PLGAPVTVELDAHD
-347 RAARRAGRLALGAK
+347 RAARRAS
-361 EDDAVEVEEEVE
+361 EVDGDE
-373 EEEDRPGSSSSDR
+373 RGFSSA
-386 PGSSSSSTR
+386 TFA
-395 HGEALPLAAGTELQ
+395 GEALPLAAGTELQ

-439 QVEGRLQANPR
+439 EVEGRLQANPR
-450 PMTVDLVARSLTRV
+450 PMTVDIVARSMTRV

-469 VRHLAR
+469 VRRLAR
-475 ADAEEDASRDARDD
+475 ADAEDDAARDARDD
-489 RIAALQPLDT
+489 RIDARDERDEAVLESPPET
-499 NDTNETNASSDSDSL
+499 NVFETNA
-514 SRAPRSPR
+514 APRSR
-522 RTREAKEEEWGV
+522 WQTREAKEEEWGV

-547 SATGAPAS
+547 SMTSMTSETS
-555 SAASPSLIFARLR
+555 SSSETFARLR

-591 DAAGVRAARA
+591 DAEGARAARD

-606 GSHPI
+606 GSRP
-611 ASPEHEP
+611 AAREP
-618 TRRVGPAR
+618 TLDEIR
-626 VVGVDA
+626 VVGLDA
-632 EWRPQTGSRVALL
+632 EWRPQTGSPVALL
-645 QLATRHRAF
+645 QLATRDRAF

-663 EDASEEDAAA
+663 EDAADEDVAA
-673 LDEFL
+673 LDALL
-678 SDVLS
+678 SDVVS

-783 VLFDRC
+783 VVFDRC
-789 ANAAPEA
+789 ACAAPDA
-796 LTAALAD
+796 IAAALAD

-813 RVARS
+813 RVGGGES
-818 DDDRSDVD
+818 
-826 GKYRRG
+826 RG
-832 NAAET
+832 HAAKTKTKT
-837 TKTTRAPRPSA
+837 TKTIDRPPS
-848 PIGPPMTPA
+848 GPPMTPA

-864 RSYDGRKAVVA
+864 RSFDGRKAVVA
-875 ALSGGAEDPGGGGQ
+875 ALTRGAEDPRGGG
-889 ARGGAETCGEF
+889 RGGAETCGEF
-900 VALYVNV
+900 VVLYVNV

-918 FWVERGERGRG
+918 FWVERGRD

-940 GSGAGGGAR
+940 GSGGGAR
-949 SVATILAAAAPFEFD
+949 SVATILAAASPFD
-964 AEGSEEGD
+964 NRGSGEGD
-972 GDDGDGGNVDGGVRT
+972 AGHVDERYVVERHVDERVDGEART

-1018 LDRDGGA
+1018 LEREGGA
-1025 RVDFRLEDAQAL
+1025 RVDFRLEDAEAL
-1037 ARSGRFDALVG
+1037 AKSGRFDALVG

-1054 EDRWVFGREGE
+1054 EDRQVFGEGE

>member
-23 LDGSGSS
+23 RDGTGSS
-30 ATASAKRP
+30 VTVSAKRP
-38 SSAATPLRAS
+38 SSAATSLRAS
-48 AAPSARVLT
+48 AVPSARVLT
-57 SVDLARWID
+57 SVDLARWIEA
-66 DRGADVELV
+66 RGADVELV

-122 DAKKLARALGVANRR
+122 DVKKLARALGVANRR
-137 VRLATPDETVAAS
+137 VRLATPEETVVAS
-150 GFAPGTVPPF
+150 GFVPGTVPPF
-160 GHRTPLRTF
+160 GHRAPLRTF
-169 VDADV
+169 VDAAV

-180 VVFGGGGDRD
+180 VVFGGGGDGD

-204 DAELADLKVSPKV
+204 NAELVDLKVSPKK
-217 SPNQAPETAKT
+217 SQNPEQAKHAKNT
-228 AKTTAKPAKPAPAP
+228 PAKNTPKNTPAKNT
-242 APVSAPPSAPAPASA
+242 SASA
-257 PASAYDERVGAERR
+257 PTATSQKLASAYDERVGTERR

-276 VAAVLG
+276 VVEVLG
-282 VTPAVA
+282 VTPTVA
-288 VSDVDAAPWRAAAN
+288 VTAAAN
-302 AAAADPVVVRVVA
+302 AAAADPVAVRVVA

-333 PLDAPVTVEMDAHD
+333 PLGAPVTVELDAHD
-347 RAARRAGRLALGAK
+347 RAARRASEGDGDERGF
-361 EDDAVEVEEEVE
+361 
-373 EEEDRPGSSSSDR
+373 SSA
-386 PGSSSSSTR
+386 TFA
-395 HGEALPLAAGTELQ
+395 GEALPLAAGTELQ

-439 QVEGRLQANPR
+439 EVEGRLQANPR
-450 PMTVDLVARSLTRV
+450 PMTVDIVARSMTRV

-469 VRHLAR
+469 VRRLAR
-475 ADAEEDASRDARDD
+475 ADAEDDAARDARDD
-489 RIAALQPLDT
+489 RIAARDER
-499 NDTNETNASSDSDSL
+499 DETALESPPEANGSETIA
-514 SRAPRSPR
+514 APRSR
-522 RTREAKEEEWGV
+522 WQTREAKEEEWGV

-547 SATGAPAS
+547 SMTSMTSMTSETTS
-555 SAASPSLIFARLR
+555 SSETFARLR

-591 DAAGVRAARA
+591 DAEGARAARD

-606 GSHPI
+606 GSRP
-611 ASPEHEP
+611 AAREP
-618 TRRVGPAR
+618 TLDEIR
-626 VVGVDA
+626 VVGLDA
-632 EWRPQTGSRVALL
+632 EWRPQTGSPVALL
-645 QLATRHRAF
+645 QLATRDRAF

-663 EDASEEDAAA
+663 EDAADEDVAA
-673 LDEFL
+673 LDALL
-678 SDVLS
+678 SDVVS

-783 VLFDRC
+783 VVFDRC
-789 ANAAPEA
+789 ACAAPDA
-796 LTAALAD
+796 IAAALAD

-813 RVARS
+813 RVGGGES
-818 DDDRSDVD
+818 
-826 GKYRRG
+826 RG
-832 NAAET
+832 HAAKTKTKT
-837 TKTTRAPRPSA
+837 TKTIDRPPS
-848 PIGPPMTPA
+848 GPPMTPA

-864 RSYDGRKAVVA
+864 RSFDGRKAVVA
-875 ALSGGAEDPGGGGQ
+875 ALTGGAEDPRGGG
-889 ARGGAETCGEF
+889 RGGAETCGEF
-900 VALYVNV
+900 VVLYVNV

-918 FWVERGERGRG
+918 FWVERGRD

-940 GSGAGGGAR
+940 GSGGGAR
-949 SVATILAAAAPFEFD
+949 SVATILAAASPFENR
-964 AEGSEEGD
+964 GSGEGD
-972 GDDGDGGNVDGGVRT
+972 AGHVDERHVDERHVDERVDGEART

-1018 LDRDGGA
+1018 LEREGGA
-1025 RVDFRLEDAQAL
+1025 RVDFRLEDAEAL
-1037 ARSGRFDALVG
+1037 AKSGRFDALVG

-1054 EDRWVFGREGE
+1054 EDRRVFGEGE